1 MTTLTRP
8 SIIPDLGLESVV
20 RAWAAD
26 PAAWRHL
33 VYFDEP
39 RVRIPLYAGVDYE
52 VRLLTWLPGQ
62 GSGLHDHGGSAGCML
77 VVEGSLWESVADD
90 DGFLHESRVD
100 AGTAS
105 SFRDDIVHTVHNRGL
120 VGAVSI
126 HAYRP
131 ALTEMQRYHVV
142 DGRVVRLQAD

>member
-1 MTTLTRP
+1 MATLTHP
-8 SIIPDLGLESVV
+8 VIIPDRELESVV
-20 RAWAAD
+20 HGWAND
-26 PAAWRHL
+26 PGRWRPR

-39 RVRIPLYAGVDYE
+39 RVRIPLFADDAYE

-90 DGFLHESRVD
+90 DGFLHESRID
-100 AGTAS
+100 AGSAS
-105 SFRDDIVHTVHNRGL
+105 SFQHDIVHTVHNRGA

-131 ALTEMQRYHVV
+131 ALTEMQRYHLV
-142 DGRVVRLQAD
+142 DGRVTRLQAD